1 MKPIIYSMLY
11 LYSDYSF
18 LSSRAKRRFSDTFS
32 YVTEILPPY
41 GRLNDKQETNIRI
54 DYEFLNKKD

>member
-1 MKPIIYSMLY
+1 MLY